1 MILFVLIPYIDS
13 VLRNKSYGEWVYI
26 IIYCLYL
33 DNNIT
38 TYDYPTISPDIIAQ
52 SNIAYEPVLTT
63 QHNVSYATSV
73 NRNDDIM
80 YEVLP
85 GEQQQQEN
93 DDYENLASN

>member
-52 SNIAYEPVLTT
+52 SNIAYEPIHTT
-63 QHNVSYATSV
+63 
-73 NRNDDIM
+73 
-80 YEVLP
+80 
-85 GEQQQQEN
+85 
-93 DDYENLASN
+93 

>member
-1 MILFVLIPYIDS
+1 M
-13 VLRNKSYGEWVYI
+13 VYI
-26 IIYCLYL
+26 ISLYL
-33 DNNIT
+33 DNNIP

-63 QHNVSYATSV
+63 QHNVSYVTSM

-85 GEQQQQEN
+85 GEQQQREN